1 MGQVCGVLGRW
12 SQEALIVKLRGDRSV
27 HMVAEGRLGHDDEV
41 RELPSLTGTAV
52 AVSGRGRSCPA
63 TLKREEAS
71 NMLETQGKSQEIRT
85 LDITDLE
92 RIARFRCAGY
102 GGSVSDA
109 MYSLGVKN
117 TIFSA
122 RFKPLRQG
130 MQLVGRA
137 LPIKAHSLVAAT
149 LTPAQ
154 KEEQEKKWEAEGGH
168 PQKRLMRAVAA
179 AEPGVIL
186 CFDCG
191 GDMQPSH
198 FGEMSC
204 QLAYAHG
211 CRGMLL
217 AGNCRDTQYVLKMPD
232 FPLYS
237 FGTRPNWYGGWLIS
251 EVNKPI
257 YLPGHMTHYVQVN
270 PGDFIFGDNDG
281 VQLIPQDV
289 VDEVLLRVEK
299 TFEKENAEREQLA
312 AGMPIDEVYRQF
324 GVL

>member
-1 MGQVCGVLGRW
+1 M
-12 SQEALIVKLRGDRSV
+12 
-27 HMVAEGRLGHDDEV
+27 
-41 RELPSLTGTAV
+41 
-52 AVSGRGRSCPA
+52 SGLDFP
-63 TLKREEAS
+63 K
-71 NMLETQGKSQEIRT
+71 EIRH
-85 LDITDLE
+85 LNITDLE
-92 RIARFRCAGY
+92 RIERFRRAGY

-117 TIFSA
+117 TIFSMD
-122 RFKPLRQG
+122 FKPLRQG

-137 LPIKAHSLVAAT
+137 LPIKLHSQVD
-149 LTPAQ
+149 LTDFPELKA
-154 KEEQEKKWEAEGGH
+154 EQEAEWERLGGH
-168 PQKRLMRAVAA
+168 PQKRMMRAVAESA
-179 AEPGVIL
+179 PGSIL

-191 GDMQPSH
+191 NDLQPAH

-232 FPLYS
+232 FPIFS
-237 FGTRPNWYGGWLIS
+237 FGTRPNFYGGWIIT

-257 YLPGHMTHYVQVN
+257 YLPGHMTHYVRVA

-281 VQLIPQDV
+281 VQLIPADV
-289 VDEVLLRVEK
+289 VDEVLLRVEAI
-299 TFEKENAEREQLA
+299 FEKENEERQQLA
-312 AGMPIDEVYRQF
+312 AGMPIDEVYRVF